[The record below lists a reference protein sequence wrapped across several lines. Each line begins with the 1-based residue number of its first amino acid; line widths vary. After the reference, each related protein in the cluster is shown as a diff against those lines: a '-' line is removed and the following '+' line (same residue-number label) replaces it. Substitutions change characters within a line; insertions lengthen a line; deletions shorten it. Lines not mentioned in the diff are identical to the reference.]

1 MFAPPLSTGQFLWYC
16 PTNVSEPV
24 WPSGEYKALGWS
36 AEGPVLDSAS
46 AVLSLSE
53 KLWFVDTVVTLS
65 LTMNQTLTWFSS
77 LPIFNAGVILA
88 VTVSV
93 AIGI

>member
-1 MFAPPLSTGQFLWYC
+1 M
-16 PTNVSEPV
+16 
-24 WPSGEYKALGWS
+24 
-36 AEGPVLDSAS
+36 LDSAS
-46 AVLSLSE
+46 AALSLSE